1 MMRRGLS
8 YAIAVVLSVLACVS
22 YGNPSID
29 LFKNLRWRNIGPA
42 NMGGRITDIEGVPGN
57 PRVVY
62 VGTASGGVFKTTD
75 MGIRWT
81 PLFDEQETLSIGD
94 IALDPQNPDIVW
106 VGTGEGNPRNSVSPG
121 AGIYKSVDGG
131 KTWQFMGLRETRHIT
146 RIIVHPRDS
155 NTVWVAAL
163 GHAFGPN
170 EERGVFMTTDGG
182 KTWQKVLSIDEYHGA
197 ADLDVDPSNP
207 NILYAAMWRF
217 ERKPWTFTSGSE
229 KGGVFRSTDG
239 GRTWKKL
246 ENGLPKLMGR
256 IGVKVAP
263 SNPNVV
269 YVIAES
275 NEGTLFRSDDRG
287 ETFERVSSEN
297 AIVSRGFYY
306 TDMRVDPKDENRL
319 YFLATNFRLSI
330 DGGRTSTPIA
340 NRVHSDHHALWIDPQ
355 NPDFMWLGND
365 GGIAFSMDRGR
376 TWDVVSNLPLGQFYQ
391 IHLSNEAPFY
401 RVAGGLQD
409 NGSWIGYVRT
419 KEGGIVNEHWQM
431 VSFGD
436 GFHCVIHPQNPN
448 LILSESQAGNLY
460 RTDMATGVQMDIS
473 PQPRRNDGGPVGVL
487 KYRFHWNTPIVLS
500 PHHPDTVY
508 VGANVVFKS
517 TDFGLTWTPISPDLT
532 TNDKEKQ
539 KDAGGPVWIENT
551 TAEYHCTII
560 SLAESPA
567 QAGVIWAG
575 TDDGNL
581 QVTWDGGRTWRNL
594 TPNVPEL
601 PPNSPVSHVEPS
613 RTNAQ
618 TAYVAFDRHML
629 DDYKPYLYKTTDGGR
644 SWRKITNGLPDEAY
658 IFVVREDLQ
667 NPNLLFC
674 GTERGLFVSFD
685 AGEQWQRV
693 PGLPPVPVHDIQIHP
708 TEHDLVVGTHG
719 RSIWVLDDI
728 TPLREATAQVLE
740 KPAHLFA
747 PRTAWRY
754 STRFARYGRGD
765 RPLLS
770 PNPPYGALFTYYLK
784 EKPARGEV
792 SLQILD
798 AQGKVLRELRRLP
811 QEPGIHRVDWD
822 LRMQIRS
829 RESEGASQ
837 PPAGGRG
844 RGGPLMGPQVLPGTY
859 RVKLIVGDF
868 QMEQPLTVKVEP
880 ALEPYLT
887 NMKAGFQFALETLEM
902 IRQLERTMRMLAS
915 VEEQINNLRQTA
927 RQQNLRLSRELNDL
941 LDRHIKQIDELQ
953 AKVENPQTGPA
964 YSRGPRLRSHLNS
977 VYGMMSSNTGPTLA
991 QVEFFNEVK
1000 AEWEATLKAMRDYLL
1015 KETPK
1020 LNEQLRANQLPEI
1033 LVNLAG
1039 LEADESD

>member
-8 YAIAVVLSVLACVS
+8 YGIAVVLSVLACVS
-22 YGNPSID
+22 YGNRSID

-146 RIIVHPRDS
+146 RIIVHLRDS

-460 RTDMATGVQMDIS
+460 RTDMATGIQMDIS

-977 VYGMMSSNTGPTLA
+977 VYSMMSSNTGPTLA

>member
-1 MMRRGLS
+1 M
-8 YAIAVVLSVLACVS
+8 
-22 YGNPSID
+22 
-29 LFKNLRWRNIGPA
+29 
-42 NMGGRITDIEGVPGN
+42 
-57 PRVVY
+57 
-62 VGTASGGVFKTTD
+62 
-75 MGIRWT
+75 
-81 PLFDEQETLSIGD
+81 
-94 IALDPQNPDIVW
+94 
-106 VGTGEGNPRNSVSPG
+106 
-121 AGIYKSVDGG
+121 
-131 KTWQFMGLRETRHIT
+131 
-146 RIIVHPRDS
+146 
-155 NTVWVAAL
+155 
-163 GHAFGPN
+163 
-170 EERGVFMTTDGG
+170 
-182 KTWQKVLSIDEYHGA
+182 
-197 ADLDVDPSNP
+197 
-207 NILYAAMWRF
+207 
-217 ERKPWTFTSGSE
+217 
-229 KGGVFRSTDG
+229 
-239 GRTWKKL
+239 
-246 ENGLPKLMGR
+246 
-256 IGVKVAP
+256 
-263 SNPNVV
+263 
-269 YVIAES
+269 
-275 NEGTLFRSDDRG
+275 
-287 ETFERVSSEN
+287 
-297 AIVSRGFYY
+297 
-306 TDMRVDPKDENRL
+306 
-319 YFLATNFRLSI
+319 
-330 DGGRTSTPIA
+330 
-340 NRVHSDHHALWIDPQ
+340 
-355 NPDFMWLGND
+355 
-365 GGIAFSMDRGR
+365 
-376 TWDVVSNLPLGQFYQ
+376 
-391 IHLSNEAPFY
+391 
-401 RVAGGLQD
+401 
-409 NGSWIGYVRT
+409 
-419 KEGGIVNEHWQM
+419 
-431 VSFGD
+431 
-436 GFHCVIHPQNPN
+436 
-448 LILSESQAGNLY
+448 SESQAGNLY
-460 RTDMATGVQMDIS
+460 RTDMATGIQMDIS

-829 RESEGASQ
+829 RESEGAPQ

-844 RGGPLMGPQVLPGTY
+844 RGGLLMGPQVLPGTY